1 MAKLEVGMKMKNF
14 TYNTAWETGKDFYAE
29 AMGKG
34 KKTVLR
40 FLRYYGCT
48 VCQLDT
54 WEMAEEY
61 QRFVDAGANLFVVM
75 QSDPETIREEVKEGE
90 LPYDLIC
97 DPTQAL
103 YRSLDIGDIEK
114 MEKPG
119 EYLLERAAKA
129 KARGMV
135 HGKYEGNEQ
144 QAPAMFIMD
153 EEMNVIFAHYG
164 KDPVDLPSIDET
176 IALLKQ

>member
-1 MAKLEVGMKMKNF
+1 MAKMEVGMKLPNF
-14 TYNTAWETGKDFYAE
+14 TYNTAWKQDQDFYA
-29 AMGKG
+29 AAKAGKG

-61 QRFVDAGANLFVVM
+61 QRFVDADANLFVVM
-75 QSDPETIREEVKEGE
+75 QSAPETIREEVKEGV

-97 DPTQAL
+97 DPTQSL
-103 YRSLDIGDIEK
+103 YKMLDIGDIDKIEV
-114 MEKPG
+114 PG
-119 EYLLERAAKA
+119 AYLLERVGKA
-129 KARGMV
+129 KARGME

-144 QAPAMFIMD
+144 QAPAMFI
-153 EEMNVIFAHYG
+153 
-164 KDPVDLPSIDET
+164 LPRRIWST
-176 IALLKQ
+176 G